1 MSPVIQV
8 NEKDLFQLR
17 GLVRKD
23 LMKQLNRAAVQ
34 ELERQA
40 GDRPPLTG
48 SDANLFRAEKTR
60 ELLEKIEEAID

>member
-8 NEKDLFQLR
+8 NEKDLSQLR

-23 LMKQLNRAAVQ
+23 LMKQLNRAAIQ

-40 GDRPPLTG
+40 GDRPALSG
-48 SDANLFRAEKTR
+48 RDANLFRAEKTR
-60 ELLEKIEEAID
+60 ELLAKIEEALD